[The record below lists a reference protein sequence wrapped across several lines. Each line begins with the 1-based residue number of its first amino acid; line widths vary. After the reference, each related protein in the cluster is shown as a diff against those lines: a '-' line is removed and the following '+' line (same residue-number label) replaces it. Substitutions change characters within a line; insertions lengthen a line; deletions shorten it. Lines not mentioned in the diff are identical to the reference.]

1 MAFEKYDLTVKP
13 YGVKKVNVQQELP
26 SGRRIPYMKPTPFKS
41 GGKISYPLVGQVKPA
56 WMRNR

>member
-13 YGVKKVNVQQELP
+13 YGFKKVNVQQELP

-41 GGKISYPLVGQVKPA
+41 GGKISYPLV
-56 WMRNR
+56 